1 MQEEVDRFKENLYQ
15 LMIHIRN
22 NNFAIQR
29 IDRNTQTLRENNN
42 FLDNII
48 RLTFGIEEEK

>member
-1 MQEEVDRFKENLYQ
+1 
-15 LMIHIRN
+15 MIHIRN

-48 RLTFGIEEEK
+48 RLTFGIEEAK